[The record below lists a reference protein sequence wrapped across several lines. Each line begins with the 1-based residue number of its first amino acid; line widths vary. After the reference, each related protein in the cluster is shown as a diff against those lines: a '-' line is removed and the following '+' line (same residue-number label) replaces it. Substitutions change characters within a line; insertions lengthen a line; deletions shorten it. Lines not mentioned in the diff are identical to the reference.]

1 MHARARQFTQ
11 EHASAR
17 QYTPEHFNALQSKPE
32 FIINKFIE
40 QIMNKKF

>member
-40 QIMNKKF
+40 QIINKKF